1 MGPFFALSG
10 FAGRFLFA
18 AQRAALVQTPDFR
31 GVGKSPLLFLGV
43 GASGSSLLRGSFFA
57 PVFEMFDRS
66 MVHCVKG

>member
-10 FAGRFLFA
+10 FAGRFLFS

-43 GASGSSLLRGSFFA
+43 GASGGSLLRGSFLRLSSKCLIDLWCIA
-57 PVFEMFDRS
+57 
-66 MVHCVKG
+66 